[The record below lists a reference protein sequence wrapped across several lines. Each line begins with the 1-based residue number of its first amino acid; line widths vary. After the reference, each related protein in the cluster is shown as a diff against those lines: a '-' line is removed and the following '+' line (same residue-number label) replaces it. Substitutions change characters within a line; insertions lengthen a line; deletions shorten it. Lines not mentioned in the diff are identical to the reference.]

1 MSVYE
6 TLEKTETNDARLFV
20 IPDELR
26 NKMVLYSVHALGGK
40 DSGSTVSDLYVHLN
54 SRAMADVLGLKE
66 NQKIKD
72 FGKLLINRHVFKL
85 TGEKVVEKR
94 KETVGGRDV
103 NVYYPVDADDKK
115 TQMLGED
122 IKKMWKEEEE
132 KSLYLMNLPFCP

>member
-6 TLEKTETNDARLFV
+6 TMKTAISDAKLFV
-20 IPDELR
+20 IPDELQ

-40 DSGSTVSDLYVHLN
+40 DSGSTVGDLYVLLN
-54 SRAMADVLGLKE
+54 SRDMADVLELKE

-72 FGKLLINRHVFKL
+72 FNKLLINRHVFKL
-85 TGEKVVEKR
+85 TEEKKIEKR
-94 KETVGGRDV
+94 VETVNETDV
-103 NVYYPVDADDKK
+103 NVYYPVGAEEKK